1 MKKSLVALAV
11 LSTVGA
17 GAFAQSSVTLF
28 GVADVNARYSDNGS
42 AKLYSLSQDGIASS
56 RLGVRGVEDLGG
68 GMRASFWFEG
78 AMNPDTGTPGGQTWQ
93 RRSTVSLTSGF
104 GEVRVGRDYTPTF
117 WNLTMFDPFGTN
129 GVGAYSNIHASNG
142 AAGQTAN
149 LIGPVASTATAS
161 NPAGNLQTLVRANN
175 SIGYFLPGNLG
186 GIYGQAM
193 VAANEASPVNGNK
206 YFGARVGYMAGPLNV
221 AASYGQTT
229 VQPVAGDD
237 SVQNFNVAG
246 SYKLGNLT
254 AMAQYGR
261 FSLAST
267 DFTNYLIGGTFGMG
281 ALTFKASYSS
291 FENSSTAAD
300 ATQIAAGVQ
309 YDLSRRTALYTN
321 VARITNDGTATT
333 GANFGTGTLNAVR
346 GKNHTG
352 LEVGVRHSF

>member
-28 GVADVNARYSDNGS
+28 GVADLNARYSDNGS

-104 GEVRVGRDYTPTF
+104 GEIRAGRDYTPTF
-117 WNLTMFDPFGTN
+117 WNLTQFDPFGTN

-142 AAGQTAN
+142 AGGQTAN
-149 LIGPVASTATAS
+149 VIS
-161 NPAGNLQTLVRANN
+161 NLTTLVRANN

-193 VAANEASPVNGNK
+193 VSAAEGPANGNK
-206 YFGARVGYMAGPLNV
+206 YMGGRIGYMAGPLNV
-221 AASYGQTT
+221 AASYGQTYVT
-229 VQPVAGDD
+229 PVAGDD
-237 SVQNFNVAG
+237 TVQNFNVAG
-246 SYKLGNLT
+246 SFKLGNLT
-254 AMAQYGR
+254 AMAQFGR

-267 DFTNYLIGGTFGMG
+267 DYTNYLLGGTFGMG
-281 ALTFKASYSS
+281 ALTFKAAYSS

-321 VARITNDGTATT
+321 VSRITNDGTATT
-333 GANFGTGTLNAVR
+333 GANFGTGTLAAIR
-346 GKNHTG
+346 GNNHTG